1 MMIWQAIRCLMLLL
15 FFSQANTGFAYPSFT
30 TLFGKF
36 NSVLVRGDITV
47 VIHRTSGPSY
57 AIVHGD
63 SADLTGLEFSIEK
76 SWLKVCL
83 GKGYPHFSK
92 VTVDIYVQ
100 NLHRLTQRGQARVV
114 ANDLYSSGLIVSSIG
129 VAPVYLNGKIELRGV
144 QARGRAHV
152 EIRGIKTRSMS
163 MDMRDYAYTRLQG
176 TIGVCQ
182 LNIYDYSW
190 LSMYWVNTDKINLTL
205 AENTYVQMAGQVL
218 HLDLELYDNAHFNGR
233 YLRVNRSF
241 VKTHDRS
248 LAEISTTRAQ
258 HTLATEESHID
269 FYNIPRTK
277 SSLMAGNAAIMD
289 MREWTWRW
297 IYQDSNFLD

>member
-1 MMIWQAIRCLMLLL
+1 MIWRVLRCLICILTFLQVN
-15 FFSQANTGFAYPSFT
+15 SSFAYPSFT

-36 NSVLVRGDITV
+36 DSVLVRGDITV
-47 VIHRTSGPSY
+47 TIHRTSGPSY
-57 AIVHGD
+57 AVVHGD
-63 SADLTGLEFSIEK
+63 SADLNGLDFSIEK

-114 ANDLYSSGLIVSSIG
+114 ANGLYSSGLIVSSIG
-129 VAPVYLNGKIELRGV
+129 VAPVYLDGRIDLRGV

-152 EIRGIKTRSMS
+152 EIHGVNTKSMS
-163 MDMRDYAYTRLQG
+163 MEMRDYAYARLQG

-190 LSMYWVNTDKINLTL
+190 LSMFWVNTNEMHLSL
-205 AENTYVQMAGQVL
+205 AENTYVQMAGQL
-218 HLDLELYDNAHFNGR
+218 LLLDLELFDNAHFYGR

-241 VKTHDRS
+241 VRTHDRA
-248 LAEISTTRAQ
+248 LAEITTTRAQ
-258 HTLATEESHID
+258 HTLATGESHID
-269 FYNIPRTK
+269 FYNIPRVK
-277 SSLMAGNAAIMD
+277 SSLMAGNAAVMD